1 LEPEE
6 VFRLMRNGECLLVD
20 VRGED
25 CSAGLIEGAVHEP
38 AIGDPMFHT
47 RVAEFATRWAAHQL
61 VVFTCQYSAHRAPTC
76 ANWYKPVAGIG
87 QRVAILEGGFR
98 GWEAKSLPTV
108 ALAKV
113 EAESRK
119 ADAYAL
125 EAGMEFAAAASKP
138 EARMTQPA
146 ASSQHAQSPEADA
159 PTAPGISP
167 VKLAKWMQ
175 ALSP

>member
-1 LEPEE
+1 
-6 VFRLMRNGECLLVD
+6 MRNGECLLVD

-25 CSAGLIEGAVHEP
+25 RSSGLIEGAVHEP
-38 AIGDPMFHT
+38 AIADPMFHT
-47 RVAEFATRWAAHQL
+47 RVSHLATRWADHQL

-76 ANWYKPVAGIG
+76 ANWYKPHAGV

-98 GWEAKSLPTV
+98 GWEAKSLPTA

-125 EAGMEFAAAASKP
+125 EAGMDFAAAASKP
-138 EARMTQPA
+138 EAWMTQPA
-146 ASSQHAQSPEADA
+146 PSPQPAAASQHAQSPEVRS
-159 PTAPGISP
+159 GS
-167 VKLAKWMQ
+167 L
-175 ALSP
+175 ALSPNLAAR